1 MPQIELGEQDLQKL
15 DELVK
20 NGVSNSREGV
30 IKVILET
37 LSLEEIK
44 GMERAKHIVD
54 MYLPIYEG
62 DMLYPLTPLKAVVDG
77 KEMYKVPVKSYSDE
91 NYFHGYVYVDAQT
104 MEIDINLSTGWECL
118 PNMSDEELAE
128 LKKIQILSD
137 NYCESRLDNMYA
149 GVPRKVTIEDKE
161 YFEVLVK
168 RKEDGKTYIYGGL
181 FIDAETL
188 AVEEMIHKSKERV
201 HEVAEMIR

>member
-1 MPQIELGEQDLQKL
+1 MPHIEVSEQELQKV
-15 DELVK
+15 DELVR
-20 NGVSNSREGV
+20 NGISDSRENA
-30 IKVILET
+30 IKLILES

-44 GMERAKHIVD
+44 RMEKAKHIVD

-62 DMLYPLTPLKAVVDG
+62 DMLYPLIPTKLVIDG
-77 KEMYKVPVKSYSDE
+77 KEVYKVPVKSYSDK
-91 NYFHGYVYVDAQT
+91 NYFQGYVYVDAQI
-104 MEIDINLSTGWECL
+104 MEVDIDLSTGWECL